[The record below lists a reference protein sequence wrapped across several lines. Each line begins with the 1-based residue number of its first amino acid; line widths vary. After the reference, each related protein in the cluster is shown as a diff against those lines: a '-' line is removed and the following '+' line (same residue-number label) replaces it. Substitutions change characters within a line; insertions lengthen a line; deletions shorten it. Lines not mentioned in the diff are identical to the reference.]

1 MVTKQLTKET
11 GTGGK
16 IRVTTEELVKQIC
29 KEQGI
34 SVAKLAAALG
44 QSRQN
49 FYKKLQRDTLTAQ
62 EWQEAAKVLGVE
74 FDQGFVLPDG
84 TRMGVSE
91 KREKRTVLPLM
102 GSAFLPGKAEETV
115 KQFEDPKLQEI
126 AWGELYFFRAQA
138 ESCIQ
143 SVEKYQT
150 SEDPILRLSADM
162 LSTFANFTLGNGKE
176 AQMARKDVAQILRK
190 YLEKEEDPETN
201 ASCLFAYY
209 VTSVLIHILPEE
221 GTPPLDRY
229 LSYLPVGQRLF
240 AISML
245 GHVAY
250 LKGEY
255 ARAQGMVQTAMAMT
269 EKIYPI
275 PMIYLYCVAA
285 MCQINQK
292 DQEGARQSVTE
303 GWEMARKDKFLEPF
317 IEYHGL
323 LQGVLEASI
332 RKSEPEVY
340 KKLVDG
346 VIAFSRGW
354 MKIHNPQMQKAVTDL
369 LTPLEYSIA
378 MLACRDWTNQEIGEH
393 LGLSVNTVKHYVSG
407 ILEKL
412 HIDKR
417 EKIKEFVNQ

>member
-102 GSAFLPGKAEETV
+102 GSTFLPGKAEETV

-143 SVEKYQT
+143 
-150 SEDPILRLSADM
+150 LS
-162 LSTFANFTLGNGKE
+162 
-176 AQMARKDVAQILRK
+176 
-190 YLEKEEDPETN
+190 
-201 ASCLFAYY
+201 
-209 VTSVLIHILPEE
+209 LIHI
-221 GTPPLDRY
+221 
-229 LSYLPVGQRLF
+229 
-240 AISML
+240 
-245 GHVAY
+245 
-250 LKGEY
+250 
-255 ARAQGMVQTAMAMT
+255 
-269 EKIYPI
+269 
-275 PMIYLYCVAA
+275 
-285 MCQINQK
+285 
-292 DQEGARQSVTE
+292 
-303 GWEMARKDKFLEPF
+303 
-317 IEYHGL
+317 
-323 LQGVLEASI
+323 
-332 RKSEPEVY
+332 
-340 KKLVDG
+340 
-346 VIAFSRGW
+346 
-354 MKIHNPQMQKAVTDL
+354 
-369 LTPLEYSIA
+369 
-378 MLACRDWTNQEIGEH
+378 
-393 LGLSVNTVKHYVSG
+393 
-407 ILEKL
+407 
-412 HIDKR
+412 
-417 EKIKEFVNQ
+417 